1 MYKGACTVPSFCSRL
16 LRCGSWVFWSLCI
29 FYPEFASSANKC
41 MWLFLVLYSFFVF
54 CCLRRGVSRCR
65 HCSTASRGLGFQT
78 VSLSTE
84 RKSFYDYGCFPRC
97 PSLCPSS
104 EAELTVY
111 VLSHSVVSNS
121 ATPWGITHRLLCPW
135 RLSRQEYW
143 SGLSCPLP
151 GDLPDSGIEPVSP
164 VSLAVWADSL
174 PNESL
179 GNLTLP
185 QNCGFLSLL
194 TIAVLLFYNPF
205 ISRFLV
211 PEHFPLLSFLLAG
224 AGKVMVCVLK
234 LSNHS
239 LASTSSGYGQSPQQG
254 KNSQGLCLA
263 DMWRLSLSNI

>member
-1 MYKGACTVPSFCSRL
+1 M
-16 LRCGSWVFWSLCI
+16 
-29 FYPEFASSANKC
+29 
-41 MWLFLVLYSFFVF
+41 
-54 CCLRRGVSRCR
+54 SRCR
-65 HCSTASRGLGFQT
+65 HFNTAPRGPGSQT

-84 RKSFYDYGCFPRC
+84 RKSFYDYGCFPKC
-97 PSLCPSS
+97 PSLRPSS

-143 SGLSCPLP
+143 SGLSWPLP

-179 GNLTLP
+179 GNHTTSELW
-185 QNCGFLSLL
+185 
-194 TIAVLLFYNPF
+194 IAQSTNNSCFTFYNPF
-205 ISRFLV
+205 VSRFLV
-211 PEHFPLLSFLLAG
+211 PEHFPLLSFSLAG

-239 LASTSSGYGQSPQQG
+239 LASTSSGYGQSPQ
-254 KNSQGLCLA
+254 
-263 DMWRLSLSNI
+263 